1 MSESLQ
7 THEAELHAAWMQS
20 LQGDHASYQRALGL
34 MSGHV
39 RRFLQKRMPSQL
51 SDVED
56 LVQET
61 LMAIHQKRHT
71 YQSDQPLTA
80 WMYAIARY
88 KWVDHLRAHGRRDG
102 LHDDIDD
109 WSETLAVDSDEA
121 ASDAHKDLEVVLADL
136 PLRQREAI
144 EHTRL
149 QGWSITETAQR
160 TGQSEASVKVNIHRG
175 LKTLMAK
182 WGATS

>member
-1 MSESLQ
+1 LSEQLQ
-7 THEAELHAAWMQS
+7 KNETELHTAWMQS
-20 LQGDHASYQRALGL
+20 LQGDQASYQRALNL

-88 KWVDHLRAHGRRDG
+88 KWVDHWRAHGRREG
-102 LHDDIDD
+102 LHDDIDT
-109 WSETLAVDSDEA
+109 WSDTLAVDNGEQ
-121 ASDAHKDLEVVLADL
+121 ASDAHKDLAIMLAGL
-136 PLRQREAI
+136 PARQREAI

-149 QGWSITETAQR
+149 LGLSITETAER
-160 TGQSEASVKVNIHRG
+160 TGQSETSVKVNIHRG
-175 LKTLMAK
+175 LKSLMAR
-182 WGATS
+182 WGAKS